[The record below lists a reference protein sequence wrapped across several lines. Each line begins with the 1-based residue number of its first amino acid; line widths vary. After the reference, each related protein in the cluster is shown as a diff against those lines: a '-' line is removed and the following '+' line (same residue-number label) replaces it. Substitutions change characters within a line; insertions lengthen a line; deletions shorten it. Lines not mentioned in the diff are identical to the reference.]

1 MRGMPTLG
9 GSVLARSQVVHGDT
23 DEVVTN
29 LVSRTDADKV
39 FMQQLPA
46 YEEQQLECRMK
57 RSLGARL
64 QTLWTHTLVDPND
77 LPFDPA
83 QATPMVFS
91 QFRKS
96 VEAADV
102 WNVPEPLRAYTRL
115 PPLPVGVDV
124 SPSSVGDAFAAGGV
138 DVAKGASGPFVGGET
153 AALDRL
159 KKWMWDEDRLKE
171 YKDTRNGMLGMDYS
185 SKFSPW
191 LAQGCLSARRVY
203 HDVQGASHPCVAKS
217 RVVRHVG
224 VARHLGLRI
233 TLSCSP
239 QPRASYA
246 EYERVRVANQSTYW
260 LVFELL
266 WRDYFNF
273 LMQRV
278 KSELFF
284 LEGPR
289 NVTDKAWSRSLPD
302 FFKWANGET
311 GYPLVD
317 ACMRELAATGF
328 MSNRGRQIVASFLT
342 KDMGIDW
349 RFGAEWFERHLLDH
363 VSSAGPCIPSCRPHH
378 LLPTSSCRPHPR
390 SARNGRNLM
399 GGPREFRG
407 PMHGIVFVI
416 PRLV

>member
-1 MRGMPTLG
+1 M
-9 GSVLARSQVVHGDT
+9 LARPQVVHGDT

-46 YEEQQLECRMK
+46 YEEQQLEWRMK

-102 WNVPEPLRAYTRL
+102 WNVPEPLRACARL
-115 PPLPVGVDV
+115 PPLPAGVDV
-124 SPSSVGDAFAAGGV
+124 SPSDVGDAFAAGGV

-203 HDVQGASHPCVAKS
+203 HDVQGAAHPCVAS
-217 RVVRHVG
+217 RRVARHVG
-224 VARHLGLRI
+224 WRI

-239 QPRASYA
+239 QPRAPFA

-363 VSSAGPCIPSCRPHH
+363 VSCGPMHT
-378 LLPTSSCRPHPR
+378 LLPPTSLVAHILLPPTSSVRPQRPQ
-390 SARNGRNLM
+390 
-399 GGPREFRG
+399 P
-407 PMHGIVFVI
+407 HGWTT
-416 PRLV
+416 